1 MSEFEQDATA
11 DRKPEPTLA
20 GSTDILV
27 HERASAMRPPTANE
41 RAHAH
46 ARTKERAHPT
56 TADAQALERPPIA
69 APLRALQ
76 EWFSAVTTHP
86 ESVEAGIG
94 AASAMHASLVAIGPD
109 EAARVVVG
117 DTRLD
122 ALSRLGV
129 YHDAY
134 RARLVECLADD
145 YPAVQYALGDDTFT
159 AVCHAYIAAHP
170 SRGPSLNPYGE
181 KMASFVS
188 PQEAGGVIAGEL
200 ATFAADLAR
209 LEWALVE
216 VIHAAKAPVLD
227 PAALQ
232 AIPPEAW
239 GNARLP
245 PAETLRLVRGSYP
258 VNRFFQ
264 QFKQDEEPELPD
276 LATPSPSAVAVYRV
290 GFVLWRM
297 DLTPAMAELLAG
309 LMNGATLGEALG
321 SLDDT
326 KMSAAELAE
335 AERQVMAWFQS
346 WVASGF
352 FARVDIA

>member
-1 MSEFEQDATA
+1 VT

-20 GSTDILV
+20 GSTDILI
-27 HERASAMRPPTANE
+27 HERASAMRPPTAVE

-46 ARTKERAHPT
+46 ETRAT
-56 TADAQALERPPIA
+56 RAKLTAADASGETAPPVV

-76 EWFSAVTTHP
+76 EWFSAVTMHP
-86 ESVEAGIG
+86 ESVEAGIAAAGSQGPLASIG
-94 AASAMHASLVAIGPD
+94 AAD
-109 EAARVVVG
+109 AARVIVG
-117 DTRLD
+117 DARLD

-145 YPAVQYALGDDTFT
+145 YPAVQYALGEEAFT
-159 AVCHAYIAAHP
+159 AVCHAYIAAYP

-181 KMASFVS
+181 KMAAFLEPDQPGGALCTAS
-188 PQEAGGVIAGEL
+188 AGNDEHL
-200 ATFAADLAR
+200 ARFASDLAR

-216 VIHAAKAPVLD
+216 VIHAPKAPVLD
-227 PAALQ
+227 PAELQ
-232 AIPPEAW
+232 AIAPDAW

-264 QFKQDEEPELPD
+264 LFKQDEEPALPEL
-276 LATPSPSAVAVYRV
+276 ASPSPSAVAVYRV

-297 DLTPAMAELLAG
+297 DLTPAMADLLEG
-309 LMNGATLGEALG
+309 LMSGATLGEALG
-321 SLDDT
+321 SLDETVKDE
-326 KMSAAELAE
+326 AELAE

-346 WVASGF
+346 WVTCGF

>member
-1 MSEFEQDATA
+1 VSDAEVETHE

-20 GSTDILV
+20 GSTDVLV
-27 HERASAMRPPTANE
+27 HERASAMRPPTAAE

-46 ARTKERAHPT
+46 ARHHAGMT
-56 TADAQALERPPIA
+56 TADARAQLGEPIA

-76 EWFSAVTTHP
+76 EWFAAVTTHP
-86 ESVEAGIG
+86 ESLEAGLTAGAKAHPSLGGIG
-94 AASAMHASLVAIGPD
+94 VD
-109 EAARVVVG
+109 EAARVVIG
-117 DTRLD
+117 DARLD

-145 YPAVQYALGDDTFT
+145 YPAVQYLLGEDTFT
-159 AVCHAYIAAHP
+159 EVCHAYIAANP

-181 KMASFVS
+181 KMTAFLA
-188 PQEAGGVIAGEL
+188 QGAGGEAIAGEL
-200 ATFAADLAR
+200 APFATDLAQ

-232 AIPPEAW
+232 AIPAEAW
-239 GNARLP
+239 SHARLP
-245 PAETLRLVRGSYP
+245 PAETLRLVRGRYP

-264 QFKQDEEPELPD
+264 QFKQDEGPGIPD
-276 LATPSPSAVAVYRV
+276 LTAPAPTAVAVYRV

-297 DLTPAMAELLAG
+297 DLTAAMAELLAG
-309 LMNGATLGEALG
+309 LMHGATLGEALG
-321 SLDDT
+321 AIDESTVTD
-326 KMSAAELAE
+326 AAELAE

-346 WVASGF
+346 WVANGF
-352 FARVDIA
+352 FAGVEVG

>member
-1 MSEFEQDATA
+1 MS

-20 GSTDILV
+20 GSTDVLV
-27 HERASAMRPPTANE
+27 HERASAMRPPTAVE

-46 ARTKERAHPT
+46 EARAARAKLTAADARTEP
-56 TADAQALERPPIA
+56 A
-69 APLRALQ
+69 APVLASLRALQ

-86 ESVEAGIG
+86 ESVEEGIS
-94 AASAMHASLVAIGPD
+94 AAARS
-109 EAARVVVG
+109 EAARGLLATIGVHDASRVVVG
-117 DTRLD
+117 DARLD

-145 YPAVQYALGDDTFT
+145 YPAVQYTLGDDTFT
-159 AVCHAYIAAHP
+159 AVCHSYIAAHP

-181 KMASFVS
+181 TMAAFLE
-188 PQEAGGVIAGEL
+188 PEQPGGALCEERGTHL
-200 ATFAADLAR
+200 ARFCSDLAR

-216 VIHAAKAPVLD
+216 VVHAPKAPVLD

-232 AIPPEAW
+232 AIAPDAW
-239 GNARLP
+239 GDARLP

-264 QFKQDEEPELPD
+264 LFKQDEEPELPD
-276 LATPSPSAVAVYRV
+276 LTAPAPSAVAVYRV

-297 DLTPAMAELLAG
+297 DLTPAMADLLAA
-309 LMNGATLGEALG
+309 LMAGATLGGALG
-321 SLDDT
+321 SLDETVRDE
-326 KMSAAELAE
+326 AELAE
-335 AERQVMAWFQS
+335 AERQVMSWFQS
-346 WVASGF
+346 WVACGF
-352 FARVDIA
+352 FARVDLP